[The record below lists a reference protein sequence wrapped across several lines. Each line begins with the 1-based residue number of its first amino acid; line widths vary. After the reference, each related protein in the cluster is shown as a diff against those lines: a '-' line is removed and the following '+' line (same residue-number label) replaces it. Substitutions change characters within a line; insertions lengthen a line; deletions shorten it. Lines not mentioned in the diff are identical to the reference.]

1 MKGDTN
7 MDNKESYRRF
17 LKAYW
22 WDEREKC
29 ETDQK
34 KGIPAPPVQKTCPR
48 DVPRIALVPPEELKI
63 GFMPV
68 FQAIRDRRSHRKF
81 KADPLTQEELSFL
94 LWAVQGMRGEA
105 DERGTKRTVPSAGS
119 RHPLETYLLVNRVVG
134 LEPGVYKY
142 GPLEHELCFLIPDVD
157 LAQKVSEGCRGQTF
171 VGKSPVVFVWTVI
184 PYRAEWRYL
193 MVAPKMIALDAGHVC
208 QNLYIACTAIGAGTC
223 AIGAYDQDK
232 MDVIV
237 GVDGKEEF
245 VIYAAPVGKV

>member
-1 MKGDTN
+1 
-7 MDNKESYRRF
+7 MDNRESYRWF

-34 KGIPAPPVQKTCPR
+34 RGLPAPPVQKTCPR

-81 KADPLTQEELSFL
+81 RSDPLTQEELSFL

-105 DERGTKRTVPSAGS
+105 DERGMMRTVPSAGA
-119 RHPLETYLLVNRVVG
+119 RHPFETYLLVNRVVG
-134 LEPGVYKY
+134 LEPGAYKY
-142 GPLEHELCFLIPDVD
+142 GPLKHELCFLVPDGD
-157 LAQKVSEGCRGQTF
+157 LARKASEGCRGQTF
-171 VGKSPVVFVWTVI
+171 VGKSPVVFVWTAI

-232 MDVIV
+232 MDAIV
-237 GVDGKEEF
+237 GVGGKEEF
-245 VIYAAPVGKV
+245 VIYAAPAGKV